1 MNKTNKINS
10 MLLIIFFISSFI
22 ISIAINSMLSII
34 YNDFTLG
41 SMLGK
46 YYVNCSFDH
55 IDDNLPVK
63 VWKKYASFYNVKL
76 IINYADG
83 ASCAAINFDDDTI
96 KQLSINA
103 PSLPNNDT
111 DTAIVNASYQNI
123 VTVKTDAKY
132 IRFNGNQYKVAGSFH
147 SRAEFELSDLEYL
160 ININSSLLNENT
172 KYASITCI
180 SDDPGTL
187 NTLIKTITEKFP
199 AIDIKYSNTI
209 RNNAY
214 TKLSEGLTNIAIILG
229 TGALVFL
236 NCIGF
241 MKAWFDIN
249 QSEFGIR
256 LLCGETNFSANMWIL
271 RDIFSLLIKS
281 FFASQFLLFLLLIVI
296 ERIEW
301 MSYIRYSLSYKY
313 LPASSGMTLLIL
325 STILFIIIEIGFF
338 SIKNKEI
345 MQSIRKRYG

>member
-1 MNKTNKINS
+1 MNKIKKINS
-10 MLLIIFFISSFI
+10 MLLTIFFISSFI

-34 YNDFTLG
+34 YNDFSIG

-63 VWKKYASFYNVKL
+63 VWKKYASSYNVKL

-123 VTVKTDAKY
+123 VTVKNNKEY
-132 IRFNGNQYKVAGSFH
+132 IRFNGNHYKVAGNFQT
-147 SRAEFELSDLEYL
+147 RAEFELSDLEYL

-180 SDDPGTL
+180 SDDLSTL
-187 NTLIKTITEKFP
+187 NALVKTITEKFP
-199 AIDIKYSNTI
+199 NMNLTYSNNI
-209 RNNAY
+209 RNNFY
-214 TKLSEGLTNIAIILG
+214 SKLSDNFTIISIILG
-229 TGALVFL
+229 SGALVFL

-271 RDIFSLLIKS
+271 GDIFSLLLKS
-281 FFASQFLLFLLLIVI
+281 FFTSQLLLLLPLIVV

-301 MSYIRYSLSYKY
+301 MSYVRYSLSYKY
-313 LPASSGMTLLIL
+313 LPASGGITLLIL
-325 STILFIIIEIGFF
+325 SIILFIIIEIGFF
-338 SIKNKEI
+338 SYKNKEI
-345 MQSIRKRYG
+345 MQSIRKKYE